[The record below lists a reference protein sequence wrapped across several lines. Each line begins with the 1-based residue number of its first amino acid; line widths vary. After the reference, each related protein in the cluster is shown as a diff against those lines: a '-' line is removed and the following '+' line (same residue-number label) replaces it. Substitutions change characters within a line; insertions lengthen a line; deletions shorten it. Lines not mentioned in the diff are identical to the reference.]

1 MSKETK
7 NQKRV
12 SLLNTTE
19 LEARFLA
26 KCFIANNKI
35 AKIIDIIKLD
45 HFQSKHN
52 GNIYHAITELF
63 KEDKFVD
70 DITVISYI
78 QNQGYCV
85 TEDLE
90 QYIKQVKSGYG
101 CESSSVGIEDYA
113 KEIVR
118 RHNVRKI
125 SEITDVFHSNKNE
138 YIENGSIIE
147 KAVGLSTD
155 ITNIIYSD
163 NHSDLKNIQI
173 SSDDYLNDIDNRI
186 ESEEEFKLSGLP
198 FFWLNGD
205 KEYSAFDLATD
216 GAQKGNIISLC
227 ADSKIGKSFVCCR
240 MITSMCQY
248 IKYVLDNDR
257 TIIFF
262 SAEMSKQEIINRLI
276 LMLINLKQIKLPAYK
291 RRIFSSIHI
300 KHPKLFFI
308 DNDIEVNEANKT
320 FFKSTISSAIQE
332 INSWNLIIEDG
343 SYLSAE
349 DVVNITSKVSIQNKC
364 DIGAVFVDYAGYLN
378 NGIPDEDENVYQSYR
393 IITPFA
399 KKIGAPFIILNQLLK
414 SYLKEEND
422 FRPND
427 AAYPGRG
434 KVKKDSHLGIS
445 LYRWDRYDSVM
456 QKQDNNGN
464 LINWDKNNLLEVSID
479 IIRDGVPGKYL
490 FNWNNGSAITPFV
503 RNDNYNGQA
512 ILDKMVSDIKDDV

>member
-1 MSKETK
+1 
-7 NQKRV
+7 
-12 SLLNTTE
+12 LN
-19 LEARFLA
+19 
-26 KCFIANNKI
+26 
-35 AKIIDIIKLD
+35 
-45 HFQSKHN
+45 
-52 GNIYHAITELF
+52 NIF
-63 KEDKFVD
+63 
-70 DITVISYI
+70 
-78 QNQGYCV
+78 
-85 TEDLE
+85 
-90 QYIKQVKSGYG
+90 KQVKSGYG

-308 DNDIEVNEANKT
+308 DNDMKLMKQIRL
-320 FFKSTISSAIQE
+320 SL
-332 INSWNLIIEDG
+332 NL
-343 SYLSAE
+343 
-349 DVVNITSKVSIQNKC
+349 Q
-364 DIGAVFVDYAGYLN
+364 
-378 NGIPDEDENVYQSYR
+378 
-393 IITPFA
+393 
-399 KKIGAPFIILNQLLK
+399 
-414 SYLKEEND
+414 
-422 FRPND
+422 
-427 AAYPGRG
+427 
-434 KVKKDSHLGIS
+434 
-445 LYRWDRYDSVM
+445 
-456 QKQDNNGN
+456 
-464 LINWDKNNLLEVSID
+464 
-479 IIRDGVPGKYL
+479 
-490 FNWNNGSAITPFV
+490 
-503 RNDNYNGQA
+503 
-512 ILDKMVSDIKDDV
+512 